1 MVQERVLRAL
11 VESGKPFAML
21 LPISVLHVG
30 FVREILDTDE
40 VRDEGMGWGSG
51 MRVLDEEWDE
61 E

>member
-1 MVQERVLRAL
+1 MALLTMARLTMARLTMVQERVLRAL

-40 VRDEGMGWGSG
+40 VRDEGMG
-51 MRVLDEEWDE
+51 
-61 E
+61 

>member
-1 MVQERVLRAL
+1 MARLTMVQERVLRAL

-40 VRDEGMGWGSG
+40 VRDEGMG
-51 MRVLDEEWDE
+51 
-61 E
+61 